1 MPITWYP
8 GHMLT
13 ARKEAAEVMGRT
25 DLVIE
30 VLDARAPHASC
41 NPHIEKLRRAN
52 KRPALKLL
60 NKSDL
65 ADADRTPAWLSFYN
79 DQPGTRAIALSAKKQ
94 GDVPRVLKEARALV
108 PTRGTA
114 AKPLRM
120 MILGIPNVGKSTLM
134 NALLK
139 RQVAAVGDQPAIT
152 KMQMG
157 HAVGPGLWLIDTPG
171 LLWPGMAQDTAM
183 ILAAA
188 HSIGRGAYDDQ
199 EVATNLAQYLL
210 RYYRPLLAARYT
222 DLPADVREG
231 HQLLDWIARSRN
243 LLIKGGVLDLNKAA
257 VVLLDEFRAGT
268 LGRITLETVEELAAR
283 APAARKPP
291 R

>member
-1 MPITWYP
+1 MPIVWYP

-30 VLDARAPHASC
+30 VLDARAPRASC

-65 ADADRTPAWLSFYN
+65 ADPARTPEWLTFYN
-79 DQPGTRAIALSAKKQ
+79 EQPGTRAIALSAKKQ
-94 GDVPRVLKEARALV
+94 GDVPRIVKEARALI
-108 PTRGTA
+108 PERGTG

-157 HAVGPGLWLIDTPG
+157 HSLGTGLWLIDTPG
-171 LLWPGMAQDTAM
+171 LLWPGMAQETAQ
-183 ILAAA
+183 ILAAT
-188 HSIGRGAYDDQ
+188 HSIGRSAYDDQ
-199 EVATNLAQYLL
+199 ETATHLAAYLL
-210 RYYRPLLAARYT
+210 RHYPEALVQRYGA
-222 DLPADVREG
+222 LPAGCDAPG
-231 HQLLDWIARSRN
+231 LLTFIAETRR
-243 LLIKGGVLDLNKAA
+243 LLLKGGVLDLNKAA

-268 LGRITLETVEELAAR
+268 LGRMTLESVTKT
-283 APAARKPP
+283 AP
-291 R
+291 